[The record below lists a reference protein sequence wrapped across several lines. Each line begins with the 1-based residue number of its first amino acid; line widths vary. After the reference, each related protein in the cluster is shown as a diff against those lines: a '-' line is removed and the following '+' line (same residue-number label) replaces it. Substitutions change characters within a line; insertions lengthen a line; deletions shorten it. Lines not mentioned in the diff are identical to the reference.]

1 MWRCRCGDTNLEKDE
16 RCRSCE
22 GPRRAAEQ
30 KDAEYRPPKRWKAVQ
45 VGFFGLGMDDPRGAE
60 EEGPPL
66 TDAELEAYYRAA
78 DRRGRLTWLLYLL
91 AALAIVGLLAWQ
103 IFRPD

>member
-1 MWRCRCGDTNLEKDE
+1 MWRCRCGETNIEADA

-22 GPRRAAEQ
+22 GARRLAER

-45 VGFFGLGMDDPRGAE
+45 VGFFGLGLEDPRGGEGE
-60 EEGPPL
+60 ERLSDE
-66 TDAELEAYYRAA
+66 ELEAYYRRAGRQ
-78 DRRGRLTWLLYLL
+78 DRMSWLAYAL
-91 AALAIVGLLAWQ
+91 AAAVVIGLVVWQ